1 MGQVCRARKR
11 SCVKIL
17 QEEVKK
23 KQKKTNKK
31 KNTESILFTYQK
43 YIFRRE
49 QFIS

>member
-11 SCVKIL
+11 SCVKTL

-23 KQKKTNKK
+23 NKKNKQK
-31 KNTESILFTYQK
+31 KNTESISFTYQK